1 MYTRDGTLLQGQGVE
16 PYLPLVRRLA
26 HHMVARLP
34 SSVQVDDLIQ
44 AGMLGLLDAL
54 GRFEEG
60 QGAQFETYAT
70 QRIRGAMLDELR
82 RNDWMPRGVRQAQR
96 KIDTVMRQLEHT
108 LGRSP
113 SEGEM
118 ARAMKLSL
126 EAYQNLL
133 LEAHG
138 AQLYSYDDFS
148 GSDDQDHYLER
159 HIDENQPDPEIAL
172 GDQRF
177 QSALVEGIEKLPE
190 REKLVMG
197 LYYEQDLN
205 FKEIAAVLGV
215 TESRICQLHSQAVGR
230 LRARLKDWRK

>member
-1 MYTRDGTLLQGQGVE
+1 MYTRDGTLLQTQAVE

-44 AGMLGLLDAL
+44 AGMMGLLDAL
-54 GRFEEG
+54 ARFEEG

-82 RNDWMPRGVRQAQR
+82 RNDWLPRGVRQAQR
-96 KIDTVMRQLEHT
+96 KIETVMRHLEHE

-126 EAYQNLL
+126 EAYQGLL

-138 AQLYSYDDFS
+138 AQLYNYDDFS
-148 GSDDQDHYLER
+148 ASDDQDHYLER
-159 HIDENQPDPEIAL
+159 HIDENQPDPEAAL